1 MIKASEL
8 RIGNYVMTDGWHPD
22 LVAKGIEITPF
33 PEQVTEI
40 YFEDKNG
47 EDTYL
52 IRTESN
58 CCFEGETAIEP
69 IPLTEEWLLK
79 FGFRPLDNKNWHLGK
94 IKVWSGATGIYF
106 QFNTPDDIDDVEI
119 KYVHQ
124 IQNLYFAFY

>member
-1 MIKASEL
+1 MKANEL
-8 RIGNYVMTDGWHPD
+8 RIGNIVERYTDVFGRGWSWTNTSHED
-22 LVAKGIEITPF
+22 
-33 PEQVTEI
+33 I
-40 YFEDKNG
+40 YSIACGHEDK
-47 EDTYL
+47 Y
-52 IRTESN
+52 R
-58 CCFEGETAIEP
+58 P

-124 IQNLYFAFY
+124 IQNLYFALTGEELMLNS